1 MGIRLLFRIVGTSLA
16 AVLLFLQPA
25 LSPATTTCSGADP
38 AVVSVV
44 VKGMQSD
51 GGINSYTLSAKV
63 VNLGS
68 TSQAANTMQF
78 VDIYKG
84 STKKDSRGIPAL
96 KAGESFTFDYVTTRS
111 AQAGSGTTALS
122 FQMDVQSPR
131 GSQDCNAGNGIT
143 MVRF

>member
-1 MGIRLLFRIVGTSLA
+1 MGIHSPLRLALASLA
-16 AVLLFLQPA
+16 ALLLFAQPTP
-25 LSPATTTCSGADP
+25 SPAGTCSGADP

-44 VKGMQSD
+44 VKGVQSG
-51 GGINSYTLSAKV
+51 GGINTYTLTSKV

-68 TSQAANTMQF
+68 AAQAANTLQF

-84 STKKDSRGIPAL
+84 STKKDSRAVPPL
-96 KAGESFTFDYVTTRS
+96 KAGESFTFNYVATRS

-122 FQMDVQSPR
+122 FQMDVRSPR
-131 GSQDCNAGNGIT
+131 GSQDCSTGNGTT